1 MIGQLNISMFFYS
14 DRQLVDNGSYHSP
27 VLRGKRV
34 RLVTYHCE
42 HEECDRKI
50 SEFAEANPVL
60 WGAMQKHIFAE
71 WVGRDFV
78 RCP

>member
-1 MIGQLNISMFFYS
+1 MIGQLSIKMYIQRNYP
-14 DRQLVDNGSYHSP
+14 DGSYTLKP
-27 VLRGKRV
+27 VRV
-34 RLVTYHCE
+34 ATYYCE

-71 WVGRDFV
+71 WVGRDLV